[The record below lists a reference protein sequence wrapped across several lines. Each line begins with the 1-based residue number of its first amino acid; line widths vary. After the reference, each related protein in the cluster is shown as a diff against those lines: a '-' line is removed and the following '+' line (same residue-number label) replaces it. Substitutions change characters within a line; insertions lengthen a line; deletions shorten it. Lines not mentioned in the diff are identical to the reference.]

1 MVDLLAGDAEQ
12 ELVRACVKAREN
24 AYCPYSQ
31 FSVGA
36 AVRVSTGGLFTGCNI
51 ENSAYPVTIC
61 AERTAIAKAVSEG
74 NTKLVAVAVSG
85 KLDDNSCAFV
95 FPCGS
100 CRQFIAE
107 FSKDRDVPIYLVK
120 PDFKKVFVTSIK
132 QLLPHS
138 FHF

>member
-1 MVDLLAGDAEQ
+1 M
-12 ELVRACVKAREN
+12 KAREN

-31 FSVGA
+31 FKVGA
-36 AVRVSTGGLFTGCNI
+36 AVRVSTGILYTGCNI
-51 ENSAYPVTIC
+51 ENSAYSVTIC

-74 NTKLVAVAVSG
+74 NTTLVAVAVSG
-85 KLDDNSCAFV
+85 KLDTNNTFV

-107 FSKDRDVPIYLVK
+107 FSKDQDIPIYLIK
-120 PDFKKVFVTSIK
+120 PDLNKVFVTSIK

>member
-1 MVDLLAGDAEQ
+1 M
-12 ELVRACVKAREN
+12 KAREN
-24 AYCPYSQ
+24 AYCPYSK
-31 FSVGA
+31 FKVGA
-36 AVRVSTGGLFTGCNI
+36 AVRVSTGSLFTGCNI
-51 ENSAYPVTIC
+51 ENSAYSVTIC

-74 NTKLVAVAVSG
+74 NTTLVAVAVSG
-85 KLDDNSCAFV
+85 KLDTNNTFV

-107 FSKDRDVPIYLVK
+107 FSKGQDVPVYLVK
-120 PDFKKVFVTSIK
+120 PDLNKVFVTSIE